1 MDFTQLF
8 TSFGSF
14 GWSLLFFLVALAII
28 IPVHELG
35 HYLVG
40 RWCGIGAEVFSF
52 GFGPVLF
59 SRTDRRGTRWQVA
72 AIPFGGFVK
81 FLGDAN
87 AASGRDDAAMG
98 AMDARERRRTMHG
111 APLWARALTVVAGP
125 VFNFILAFV
134 IFTGVVMVEGI
145 SATPMVVAGVNPM
158 PSGEAAGGL
167 RKGDVILAANGL
179 DMTTEEAARAAIRA
193 LPDAAELSYTILR
206 DGVEMEVSAPH
217 LFPARVSAVMPGSA
231 AADIGIEPGDVVLS
245 VDGTPI
251 GTFQQ
256 LIGLVRD
263 SGGRPLVLSVWR
275 DGTVSDFTLVPRKT
289 DTPTG
294 GGGFETRYL
303 IGLTSGA
310 LVESE
315 TVTPG
320 PVEAVSRGAGQVWEV
335 MVNTVSGVY
344 HMIAGK
350 ISTCAVSGP
359 IGIATISGD
368 AAAAGVASFIMFVG
382 FLSAAIGLMNLFPIP
397 VLDGGH
403 LVFHA
408 WEAVTGRAP
417 NGPIANAL
425 MMLGL
430 AIIIGLMIFGLS
442 NDLLRCP

>member
-1 MDFTQLF
+1 LDFASLSA
-8 TSFGSF
+8 SFGSF
-14 GWSLLFFLVALAII
+14 GWSLFFFLLALAII

-40 RWCGIGAEVFSF
+40 RWTGIGAEVFSF
-52 GFGPVLF
+52 GFGPVLY
-59 SRTDRRGTRWQVA
+59 SRTDRHGTRWQIA

-81 FLGDAN
+81 FVGDAN
-87 AASGRDDAAMG
+87 AASGRDEAAL
-98 AMDARERRRTMHG
+98 AEMDAVQRRRSVHG
-111 APLWARALTVVAGP
+111 APLWARALTVAAGP
-125 VFNFILAFV
+125 VFNFVLAFL
-134 IFTGVVMVEGI
+134 IFTGVVMVQGI
-145 SATPMVVAGVNPM
+145 SATPLTVAAINPM
-158 PSGEAAGGL
+158 PAGDAGDGL
-167 RKGDVILAANGL
+167 RKGDVILAVNGM
-179 DMTTEEAARAAIRA
+179 DMTTEEAARATMEA
-193 LPDAAELSYTILR
+193 LPDAPDLTYTIRR
-206 DGVEMEVSAPH
+206 DGAEMTVTGPH
-217 LFPARVSAVMPGSA
+217 LFPARVSSVMPGSA
-231 AADIGIEPGDVVLS
+231 AADTGFEPGDVILA
-245 VDGTPI
+245 VDGAPI

-256 LIGLVRD
+256 LIALTRA
-263 SGGRPLVLSVWR
+263 SGGKPMVLKVWR

-294 GGGFETRYL
+294 DGGFETRYL

-310 LVESE
+310 LVEGE

-320 PVEAVSRGAGQVWEV
+320 PVKAAAYGAGQVWDV

-368 AAAAGVASFIMFVG
+368 AAAAGAASFIMFVG

-403 LVFHA
+403 LVFQA
-408 WEAVTGRAP
+408 WEGVTGRVP
-417 NGPIANAL
+417 NGPIANVL

-430 AIIIGLMIFGLS
+430 AIVIGLMLFGLS